1 MLGFPKDQMIS
12 SQATSDHCLDYVRQ
26 SLMCS
31 ADATPVRL
39 EWRKESQFLIPK
51 FDRPH
56 TCRNFERLHEWS
68 KGRDL
73 QEHMADNRAAIRKA
87 IDEGLL

>member
-1 MLGFPKDQMIS
+1 
-12 SQATSDHCLDYVRQ
+12 
-26 SLMCS
+26 MCS

-39 EWRKESQFLIPK
+39 EWRKESQYLIPK

-56 TCRNFERLHEWS
+56 TCRNFELLHEWS

-73 QEHMADNRAAIRKA
+73 QDHMADNKAAIRKA